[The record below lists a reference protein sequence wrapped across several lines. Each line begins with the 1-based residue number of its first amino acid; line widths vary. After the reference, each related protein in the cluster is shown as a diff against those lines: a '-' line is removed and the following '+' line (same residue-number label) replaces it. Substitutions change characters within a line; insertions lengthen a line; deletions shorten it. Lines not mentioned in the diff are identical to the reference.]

1 MKERWA
7 YLIMFVTLPLAWM
20 SITTFLQPEPMIF
33 PPLGLVLEVIR
44 NDFVSLAYHTG
55 VTLGEALVGYALAN
69 VIAIALAVLYLYLP
83 SSEAF
88 STPWLVVIKNVP
100 FPAVAAILVVTMDDT
115 IWPKVIIVVLIC
127 FFPILANLSKGLRS
141 VDSVLLD
148 RMQSIAA
155 SRWTIFRKVR
165 WPAAVPYYMAA
176 HENAFTASIIG
187 AIVGEWLFAQKGLGY
202 LIVQATTDY
211 RGDRLYA
218 VTLISSIV
226 SIFAYLVVR
235 GIESWWLKRKDLS
248 R

>member
-1 MKERWA
+1 M
-7 YLIMFVTLPLAWM
+7 
-20 SITTFLQPEPMIF
+20 
-33 PPLGLVLEVIR
+33 
-44 NDFVSLAYHTG
+44 
-55 VTLGEALVGYALAN
+55 GEALVGYAIAN
-69 VIAIALAVLYLYLP
+69 LVAIILAVAYLYFP

-127 FFPILANLSKGLRS
+127 FFPILANLSKGLRP
-141 VDSVLLD
+141 VDTVLLD
-148 RMQSIAA
+148 RMHSLAA

-218 VTLISSIV
+218 VTLISSLV
-226 SIFAYLVVR
+226 SIFAYLSVR
-235 GIESWWLKRKDLS
+235 WIEGWWLTQKGLKASER
-248 R
+248 